1 MRLTPDT
8 IAQVDFAKGEG
19 LVTAVVQNATTQQV
33 LMVGWMT
40 REAVEHTF
48 SSGRVTF
55 WSRSRNA
62 LWTKGETSG
71 NYLQLESI
79 YLDCDNDTLLVM
91 AHPQGP
97 TCHTGSETCF
107 QQPEPEPHFLNYLE
121 GVIASRLA
129 AADPQSSYTAR
140 LAAEGLPRVAQKVGE
155 EGVEVAIAALAQT
168 DEQLTGEAAD
178 LLYHLLVL
186 LKLRNLSLEQ
196 VLQVLQQ
203 RHPRS

>member
-1 MRLTPDT
+1 
-8 IAQVDFAKGEG
+8 VDFAKGDG
-19 LVTAVVQNATTQQV
+19 LVTAVVQDATTLQV

-40 REAVEHTF
+40 REALEHSLNT
-48 SSGRVTF
+48 GQVTF
-55 WSRSRNA
+55 WSRSRGA

-71 NYLQLESI
+71 HYLQLQSI

-97 TCHTGSETCF
+97 TCHTGSNTCF
-107 QQPEPEPHFLNYLE
+107 RQPEPESHFLTYLE

-129 AADPQSSYTAR
+129 APDPQSSYTAR